1 MTVGKTQVCSKCGRE
16 LLLTAEYYHRDKSK
30 SSGFKPECKDC
41 NKKRWEENKD
51 RYNARAKEYYRE
63 NVEYFKNRPL
73 PNRIQ
78 NQEKSRENKIERK
91 RRAVNRLG
99 GACECCGLTG
109 PLGLLHFH
117 HRDPKTK
124 LGGWGWMLTQPES
137 VRNAELDKCSLL
149 CSNCHMGYHYGY
161 VEYDEWSGYKW
172 KEPLEYKY
180 RTVA

>member
-1 MTVGKTQVCSKCGRE
+1 MTVVKTQVCSKCGKE
-16 LLLTAEYYHRDKSK
+16 LPLTAEYFHRDKYK
-30 SSGFKPECKDC
+30 PSGFKPECKDC
-41 NKKRWEENKD
+41 NRKRWEENKD

-63 NVEYFKNRPL
+63 NIEYFRNRTRSDRTRSDYP
-73 PNRIQ
+73 
-78 NQEKSRENKIERK
+78 RENKTKKK

-99 GACECCGLTG
+99 GACECCGVTG
-109 PLGLLHFH
+109 PLTILQFH

-124 LGGWGWMLTQPES
+124 LGNWGWMSTQDEL

-149 CSNCHMGYHYGY
+149 CANCHFGYHSGF

>member
-1 MTVGKTQVCSKCGRE
+1 M
-16 LLLTAEYYHRDKSK
+16 LPLTAEYFHRDKYK
-30 SSGFKPECKDC
+30 SSGFKPDCKDC

-63 NVEYFKNRPL
+63 NIDKFRSSNGVIANSSTGQVHKSVRLKQEAVE
-73 PNRIQ
+73 
-78 NQEKSRENKIERK
+78 
-91 RRAVNRLG
+91 RLG
-99 GACECCGLTG
+99 NACECCGVTG
-109 PLGLLHFH
+109 PLTILQFH

-124 LGGWGWMLTQPES
+124 LGDWSWMSAQSELL
-137 VRNAELDKCSLL
+137 RNAELDKCSLL
-149 CSNCHMGYHYGY
+149 CANCHFGYHSGF